1 MGNDINVVMIAAA
14 DDVDIKVLEVKVK
27 DLLKAKHHIA
37 PEDAAAVQSF
47 NLQEIFLMFR
57 YLFLGI
63 NILVWIVGMGTLLA
77 GVVGVS
83 NIMLVSIRE
92 RTQEIGI
99 KRALGAKP
107 KVILLQIMSE
117 SVVLTFIAG
126 FIGLFMGVL
135 LLVALDK
142 VIGTKEMFTDPFIS
156 FSLAV
161 IASLIILISGAV
173 AGIIPARSAL
183 KVKAIDALRDE

>member
-1 MGNDINVVMIAAA
+1 
-14 DDVDIKVLEVKVK
+14 
-27 DLLKAKHHIA
+27 
-37 PEDAAAVQSF
+37 
-47 NLQEIFLMFR
+47 
-57 YLFLGI
+57 
-63 NILVWIVGMGTLLA
+63 MGTLLA

-107 KVILLQIMSE
+107 RVILLQIMSE

-126 FIGLFMGVL
+126 FFGLFMGVL
-135 LLVALDK
+135 LLVGLDK
-142 VIGTKEMFTDPFIS
+142 VIGTKEMFADHIYS

-161 IASLIILISGAV
+161 IASLIILIWGAI
-173 AGIIPARSAL
+173 AGIILQEVP
-183 KVKAIDALRDE
+183 